1 MKNLLKYLVTR
12 LLLTIPMLLILLTL
26 VFVVLRVMPGDP
38 VSALLGAHA
47 PEKVIEEK
55 QHELGLDK
63 PIWVQYVNYLGQLA
77 RFDFGESMVFKQ
89 KVLQPILEKLP
100 ATVELTLFGMILA
113 LGIGVPL
120 GAWAARNRR
129 SAGDFIAR
137 LYGNIVYCIPVFWMG
152 LLLQLFFGVMLGWL
166 PISGRVGAR
175 ISPSSFEI
183 TGFYLVDT
191 LLRGNLVAFG
201 DVAVHLLL
209 PALTLGVTLSG
220 VFLRLTRANM
230 LDSLKSDFVLAGRAR
245 GLPEKDVVYG
255 HALGNAFVPV
265 LTMLGLQFAV
275 LLAGAILTETTFSW
289 PGMGRLLLERI
300 YLRDYPTI
308 QGIIVFFALFVSLI
322 SLIVDL
328 IHALIDPRVKY

>member
-1 MKNLLKYLVTR
+1 MKNLMRYLLTR
-12 LLLTIPMLLILLTL
+12 LALTVPMVLILLTL

-47 PEKVIEEK
+47 PEKVILEK
-55 QHELGLDK
+55 QKELGLDK
-63 PIWVQYVNYLGQLA
+63 PIWFQYLDYLGQLA
-77 RFDFGESMVFKQ
+77 RFDFGESMIFKQ
-89 KVLQPILEKLP
+89 KVLTPILEKLP
-100 ATVELTLFGMILA
+100 ATIELTFFGLLLA
-113 LGIGVPL
+113 LGIGVAM
-120 GAWAARNRR
+120 GAWAAQNRR
-129 SAGDFIAR
+129 STGDFAAR

-175 ISPSSFEI
+175 VSPSGFET
-183 TGFYLVDT
+183 TGFYLFDT
-191 LLRGNLVAFG
+191 LLRGNFAAFG
-201 DVAVHLLL
+201 DVVLHLIL

-230 LDSLKSDFVLAGRAR
+230 LDALKSDFVLAGRAR
-245 GLPEKDVVYG
+245 GLPEKNVVYG
-255 HALGNAFVPV
+255 HALGNAVVPV

-289 PGMGRLLLERI
+289 PVMGRLLLERI

-322 SLIVDL
+322 SLIVDV